1 MTAIAPQV
9 WLIGGTRESADL
21 ARRFSAQGVPYI
33 VTVTTSRAADLYPET
48 AQIRVEKLT
57 AEAMQAFVRQ
67 QRVQCILD
75 ASHPFACEI
84 SQQAIA
90 LSQKQAIAYIR
101 YERPAQTDS
110 ALRSTLRQDGLLTV
124 VESLE
129 SLIASDLLHN
139 QRVLFTIGYRS
150 LARFTALRQT
160 STLFARVLPSAEAIA
175 GAIAAGFASS
185 EIIALRPPVSL
196 ALEKAL
202 WQQWQ
207 ITRVVAKASGQ
218 PGGETIK
225 QQVAQQL
232 GVGLILIQR
241 PAIAYPKQTS
251 ILSIAVKFCSEALS
265 LY

>member
-1 MTAIAPQV
+1 MSAIAPQI
-9 WLIGGTRESADL
+9 WLIGGTSESADL
-21 ARRFSAQGVPYI
+21 ARQLSAQGVPYI
-33 VTVTTSRAADLYPET
+33 VTVTTPVAAALYPDT
-48 AQIRVEKLT
+48 AQIRVGKLT
-57 AEAMQAFVRQ
+57 ADAIQAFAIQ

-90 LSQKQAIAYIR
+90 LSQRQAIAYMR
-101 YERPAQTDS
+101 YERPTQTVNAQ
-110 ALRSTLRQDGLLTV
+110 QPDGLITV

-129 SLIASDLLHN
+129 SLIASDLLRH
-139 QRVLFTIGYRS
+139 QRVLFTIGYRH
-150 LARFTALRQT
+150 LARFAALRQT
-160 STLFARVLPSAEAIA
+160 SKLFVRVLPSAEAIA

-185 EIIALRPPVSL
+185 EIIALRPPISL

-207 ITRVVAKASGQ
+207 ISQVVAKASGQ
-218 PGGETIK
+218 PGGEAIK

-241 PAIAYPKQTS
+241 PAIAYPNQTS
-251 ILSIAVKFCSEALS
+251 TLSVAIKFCSETLS

>member
-1 MTAIAPQV
+1 M
-9 WLIGGTRESADL
+9 
-21 ARRFSAQGVPYI
+21 
-33 VTVTTSRAADLYPET
+33 
-48 AQIRVEKLT
+48 
-57 AEAMQAFVRQ
+57 Q

-110 ALRSTLRQDGLLTV
+110 ALQQDGLLTV

-129 SLIASDLLHN
+129 SLIASDLLHD
-139 QRVLFTIGYRS
+139 QRVLLTIGYRH

-160 STLFARVLPSAEAIA
+160 SKLFARVLPSVEAVA

-207 ITRVVAKASGQ
+207 ITQVVAKASGQ

-251 ILSIAVKFCSEALS
+251 TLSIAVKFCSEALS

>member
-1 MTAIAPQV
+1 M
-9 WLIGGTRESADL
+9 
-21 ARRFSAQGVPYI
+21 
-33 VTVTTSRAADLYPET
+33 
-48 AQIRVEKLT
+48 
-57 AEAMQAFVRQ
+57 Q

-110 ALRSTLRQDGLLTV
+110 ALQQDGLLTV

-129 SLIASDLLHN
+129 SLIASDLLHD
-139 QRVLFTIGYRS
+139 QRVLLTIGYRH

-160 STLFARVLPSAEAIA
+160 SKLFARVLPSVEAVA

-207 ITRVVAKASGQ
+207 ITQVVAKASGQ

-241 PAIAYPKQTS
+241 PAITYPKQTS
-251 ILSIAVKFCSEALS
+251 TLSIAVKFCSEALS

>member
-1 MTAIAPQV
+1 MTAITPQV

-21 ARRFSAQGVPYI
+21 ARRLSAQGVPYL
-33 VTVTTSRAADLYPET
+33 VTVTTPSAADLYPDA
-48 AQIRVEKLT
+48 AQIRVGKLT
-57 AEAMQAFVRQ
+57 AEAIQAFVMQ

-110 ALRSTLRQDGLLTV
+110 ALQQDGLLTV

-129 SLIASDLLHN
+129 SLIASDLLHD
-139 QRVLFTIGYRS
+139 QRVLLTIGYRH

-160 STLFARVLPSAEAIA
+160 SKLFARVLPSVEAVA

-207 ITRVVAKASGQ
+207 ITQVVAKASGQ

-241 PAIAYPKQTS
+241 PAITYPKQTS
-251 ILSIAVKFCSEALS
+251 TLSIAVKFCSEALS

>member
-1 MTAIAPQV
+1 M
-9 WLIGGTRESADL
+9 
-21 ARRFSAQGVPYI
+21 
-33 VTVTTSRAADLYPET
+33 
-48 AQIRVEKLT
+48 
-57 AEAMQAFVRQ
+57 Q

-90 LSQKQAIAYIR
+90 LSQRQAIAYIR

-110 ALRSTLRQDGLLTV
+110 ALQQDGLLTV

-129 SLIASDLLHN
+129 SLIASDLLHG
-139 QRVLFTIGYRS
+139 QRVLLTIGYRH
-150 LARFTALRQT
+150 LARFIALRQT
-160 STLFARVLPSAEAIA
+160 SKLFARVLPSVEAVA
-175 GAIAAGFASS
+175 GATAAGFASS

>member
-1 MTAIAPQV
+1 MSAIAPQV

-21 ARRFSAQGVPYI
+21 ARRLSAQEMPYI
-33 VTVTTSRAADLYPET
+33 VTVTTPRAADLYSDT
-48 AQIRVEKLT
+48 AQIWVGKLT
-57 AEAMQAFVRQ
+57 AEAMEAFVRQ

-110 ALRSTLRQDGLLTV
+110 ALRQDGLLTV

-185 EIIALRPPVSL
+185 EIIALRPPISL

-251 ILSIAVKFCSEALS
+251 TLSIAVKFCSEALS